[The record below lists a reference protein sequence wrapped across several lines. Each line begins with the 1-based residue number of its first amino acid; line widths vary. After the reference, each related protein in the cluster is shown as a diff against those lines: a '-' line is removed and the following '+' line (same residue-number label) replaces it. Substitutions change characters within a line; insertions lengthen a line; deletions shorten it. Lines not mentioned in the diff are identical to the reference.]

1 MQVDALCLSAAQSA
15 CMLKSRSA
23 LFPTQVAAG
32 SPRDEQP
39 LLQAMLAVRG
49 RVHPAPR
56 CFLQRR
62 RCSCGC
68 RGSGVARA
76 SAPAWRTSCQWR
88 PQYASLCVCLTSKSC
103 TTGSAGRQVHSK
115 RPSPHNSPLHWQST
129 PTQVL
134 IATYLTQVHAQRAR
148 ASPKHGCTWTAAHAE
163 SRLTCG
169 PRAVTQRWHHPG
181 TAPARAP
188 ARPPARRPRPAAG
201 PLRAARRPGA
211 RPPLVESPPWGRAP
225 RRHHTHSRASP
236 RPLRQPRRRR
246 APQRQPR
253 RARAPLRP
261 QARRPQRQG
270 GSHSRQRPLRRTP
283 GPPRPPT
290 QPRGRPARR
299 RRRRRPAAR
308 GGAPPRP
315 PRRARSGSGSGQ
327 PWTRRRAAGAGP
339 ARPRTRPPAG
349 PSPPARRRGAGSR
362 TGGLLAARR

>member
-1 MQVDALCLSAAQSA
+1 MRSASQQRRAHACSKAARHSSPHRWPLEARVTSSRFCKRCLRCEAECTPRHGASCSAAGVRAVAVGAEWPVPQRLHGGQAVSGGHSMPHYVSA
-15 CMLKSRSA
+15 SPPR
-23 LFPTQVAAG
+23 VA
-32 SPRDEQP
+32 PQD
-39 LLQAMLAVRG
+39 
-49 RVHPAPR
+49 
-56 CFLQRR
+56 RR
-62 RCSCGC
+62 
-68 RGSGVARA
+68 A
-76 SAPAWRTSCQWR
+76 
-88 PQYASLCVCLTSKSC
+88 
-103 TTGSAGRQVHSK
+103 VHSK

-134 IATYLTQVHAQRAR
+134 IATYLTRVHAQRAR

-339 ARPRTRPPAG
+339 ARARARPPAG